1 MKTLTFKTSINCG
14 GCVARVTPAL
24 ESLKGIAR
32 WNVDTGN
39 PDKVLTIQTDGITA
53 DEIIQKVQDTGFK
66 IEQIVG

>member
-1 MKTLTFKTSINCG
+1 
-14 GCVARVTPAL
+14 L